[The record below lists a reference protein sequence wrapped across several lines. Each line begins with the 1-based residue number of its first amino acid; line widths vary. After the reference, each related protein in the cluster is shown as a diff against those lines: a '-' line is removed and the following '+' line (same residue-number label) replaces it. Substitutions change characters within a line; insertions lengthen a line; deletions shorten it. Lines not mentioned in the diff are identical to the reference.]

1 MDKPI
6 IFYEVRPQVNRSRT
20 RLGQEV
26 QRDRRAHRP
35 ERRHAHFRAEGRYGQ
50 VCELRTRRLLLRAI
64 WVYGGL
70 PNDKKPP
77 SQPYQWI

>member
-20 RLGQEV
+20 RIGHEV
-26 QRDRRAHRP
+26 QRGHRAHRP
-35 ERRHAHFRAEGRYGQ
+35 ERRYARICAEGRYGQ
-50 VCELRTRRLLLRAI
+50 VCELRTRRLLLSAI

-70 PNDKKPP
+70 PNDKKPL
-77 SQPYQWI
+77 SQSYQWI

>member
-6 IFYEVRPQVNRSRT
+6 IFYEVRPQVNRSRA

-35 ERRHAHFRAEGRYGQ
+35 ERRHAHFRAEACYGQ
-50 VCELRTRRLLLRAI
+50 VCELRTRRLLLSAI

-70 PNDKKPP
+70 PNDKKPL
-77 SQPYQWI
+77 SQSYQWI